1 MRQRAPCRR
10 VIISEMAMGE
20 PLYNRIGCTYSTT
33 RREDPRIADALRAA
47 LGDARTVLNVGAGSG
62 AYEPADRDVIAL
74 EPSSVMI
81 AQRPADGAP
90 VIQGSAESI
99 PLDDDSVDAAMAVIS
114 DHHWTNRSAGLREM
128 RRVARDRVVILNS
141 DPSLA
146 DAFWLT
152 RDYLPGFL
160 SLIPPG
166 YREPGTWER
175 ELAHLLG
182 AITSQAVPVPHDC
195 LDGFYAAYWRRPHAY
210 LDAEVRDN
218 ISVFRRLSPAEVRRA
233 VDRLRKDLA
242 DRSWHERYAAI
253 VARDELDVGL
263 RLVVGER
270 PAP

>member
-1 MRQRAPCRR
+1 MRQRAPCRW

-160 SLIPPG
+160 SLIPPPPPTCG
-166 YREPGTWER
+166 TLESGDRLGSALAALGDFAASAATSLPGVC
-175 ELAHLLG
+175 LL
-182 AITSQAVPVPHDC
+182 D
-195 LDGFYAAYWRRPHAY
+195 
-210 LDAEVRDN
+210 
-218 ISVFRRLSPAEVRRA
+218 VRR
-233 VDRLRKDLA
+233 DRA
-242 DRSWHERYAAI
+242 
-253 VARDELDVGL
+253 
-263 RLVVGER
+263 
-270 PAP
+270 PAQPSVTRGA